1 MKKRLSMLLAALAM
15 LTTGAS
21 NLGCMVWV
29 IEEPSSLNVLK
40 D

>member
-1 MKKRLSMLLAALAM
+1 MKKRLSMILAAVAM
-15 LTTGAS
+15 MVTGAS

-29 IEEPSSLNVLK
+29 IEEPSSIDVLK